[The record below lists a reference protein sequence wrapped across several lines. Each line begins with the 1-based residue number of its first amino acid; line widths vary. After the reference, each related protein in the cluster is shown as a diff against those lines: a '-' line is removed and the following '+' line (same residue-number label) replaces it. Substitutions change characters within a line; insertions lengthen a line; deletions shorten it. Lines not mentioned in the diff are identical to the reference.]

1 MARRKGR
8 LEEIFSKALYAD
20 DPGLYS
26 VSYRDFESIVQVPLL
41 EFLDLS
47 ENFELIP
54 ANRIVI
60 VSRDGKELYRKS
72 SAMAPNR

>member
-26 VSYRDFESIVQVPLL
+26 VSYRDFESIVQVSLL